1 MNQLLQDLRFALR
14 LLLKDKAF
22 TTTAV
27 LTLAITI
34 GANAAVFC
42 IVNAVLLRPLAFDE
56 SGRLVVIYN
65 SYPKAGAAKSS
76 SGVPDYYDR
85 LRETTAFEALAIG
98 RQRGQTIGGRGTEA
112 ERVSGMQ
119 VTPTL
124 FPLLRVNA
132 IRGRTFTAEDGEPG
146 NERKVVLSY
155 GLWQRLFAG
164 SDRAIGSELRLNG
177 TPHTIVGVLP
187 ATFRF
192 VPPNIDVW
200 IPAAFTPQDK
210 SDDNRHSNSWTM
222 LGRLKPGASVQLAQE
237 QIDTLN
243 ARNLERFPQFKQIL
257 IDVGFCTKVE
267 PLQAS
272 LVEDFS
278 RTLYLLWGGAAF
290 VLLIGAVNVTSLVL
304 ARSTVRM
311 KEMATRHALGAGFAR
326 LARQTLTE
334 TTMVAATG
342 GVLGLLVAY
351 AVLRLLDRLGLEQL
365 PRASEVSLD
374 GAVVAYTM
382 AITLVV
388 GVLVGLLPSARLGG
402 RHLVQA
408 FREEGRTGS
417 ASRSARY
424 VRRALVAVEVA
435 FALVLLVG
443 AALLFASFRQV
454 TAVDPGFVST
464 GVLTGTQNLPASRYA
479 GDPEL
484 RNYGRR
490 ALESIAA
497 LPGVARAGWTNSLPF
512 GESFNDSVMLP
523 EGYEPKPG
531 DSLISPARSSVS
543 PGYMEVMGIKL
554 VSGRRFNDG
563 DHESALKVV
572 IIDDRLARR
581 FWPGQDPLGKRL
593 VQPDNVD
600 DLLHPTA
607 KAERFTVVGVV
618 GSVKMQGLVGS
629 DERLGAVYFP
639 QAQVPSRNLYLVIRA
654 SADPNLVLPAVRREL
669 ASLDPELPFFDVKA
683 LAVRVDES
691 LVSRRAPMVLAMA
704 FGGVALF
711 LAAVGIYGMLAYQ
724 VSQRRREIGIRMALG
739 EDAAGIFRLVLTEGM
754 MLVAV
759 GAVLGLAGALAMS
772 RVLQSQL
779 YDVKATDPGLL
790 LVASAILVAV
800 AAIAC
805 LLPARRAAAVSP
817 VVALTDQ

>member
-14 LLLKDKAF
+14 LLFKDKAF
-22 TTTAV
+22 TGTAV
-27 LTLAITI
+27 LTLALTI

-42 IVNAVLLRPLAFDE
+42 IVNAVLLRPLAFEEPD
-56 SGRLVVIYN
+56 RLVVVYN
-65 SYPKAGAAKSS
+65 SYPKAGAARAGN
-76 SGVPDYYDR
+76 GVPDYYDR
-85 LRETTAFEALAIG
+85 QRETTAFEHLAMF
-98 RQRGQTIGGRGTEA
+98 RQRGQTIGGRGAEA
-112 ERVSGMQ
+112 ERVSGIQ
-119 VTPTL
+119 ATTTL
-124 FPLLRVNA
+124 FPLLRVKA
-132 IRGRTFTAEDGEPG
+132 IRGRTFNAEDGEPG
-146 NERKVVLSY
+146 NERKVMLSY

-177 TPHTIVGVLP
+177 APHTIVGVLP
-187 ATFRF
+187 SDFRF
-192 VPPNIDVW
+192 MTPGIDLW
-200 IPAAFTPQDK
+200 IPVAFTAEDR
-210 SDDNRHSNSWTM
+210 SDENRHSNSWVM
-222 LGRLKPGASVQLAQE
+222 LGRLKLDASPKLAQE
-237 QIDTLN
+237 QLDTLN

-257 IDVGFCTKVE
+257 IDVGFNTKVQS
-267 PLQAS
+267 LQES

-342 GVLGLLVAY
+342 GVLGLLVAA
-351 AVLRLLDRLGLEQL
+351 AVLRMLDRLGLEQL

-374 GAVVAYTM
+374 GAVVTYTM

-388 GVLVGLLPSARLGG
+388 GVLIGLIPSARLGG

-417 ASRSARY
+417 ASRSARL
-424 VRRALVAVEVA
+424 VRRVLVTVEVA

-454 TAVDPGFVST
+454 TAVDPGFVPS
-464 GVLTGTQNLPASRYA
+464 GVLTGALSLPAARYQ
-479 GDPEL
+479 GDAEL
-484 RNYGRR
+484 RAYTRR
-490 ALESIAA
+490 AMERVSV
-497 LPGVARAGWTNSLPF
+497 LPGVSKIGWTNSLPF
-512 GESFNDSVMLP
+512 GENFNDSVMLP
-523 EGYEPKPG
+523 DGYEPKPG
-531 DSLISPARSSVS
+531 ESLISPARSSIS
-543 PGYMEVMGIKL
+543 PGYMEAMGIRL
-554 VSGRRFNDG
+554 LSGRRFTDA
-563 DHESALKVV
+563 DHESSLRVV
-572 IIDDRLARR
+572 IVDDRLARR
-581 FWPGQDPLGKRL
+581 FWPGEDPLGKRL
-593 VQPDNVD
+593 VQPDNAD
-600 DLLHPTA
+600 DVVHPSA
-607 KAERFTVVGVV
+607 KAPRYTVVGVV
-618 GSVKMQGLVGS
+618 GSVKMQGLVGG

-639 QAQVPSRNLYLVIRA
+639 YSQTPSRNLYLTIRA
-654 SADPNLVLPAVRREL
+654 SADPSLVLPAVRREL
-669 ASLDPELPFFDVKA
+669 AAVDPELPFFDVKS
-683 LAVRVDES
+683 LTVRVDES

-739 EDAAGIFRLVLTEGM
+739 ESGPGIFRLVLGEGM
-754 MLVAV
+754 VLVAV
-759 GAVLGLAGALAMS
+759 GAGLGLGGAIAMG

-779 YDVKATDPGLL
+779 YDVRATDPRLL
-790 LVASAILVAV
+790 MTASAVLVLVA
-800 AAIAC
+800 AAAC
-805 LLPARRAAAVSP
+805 VLPARRASRVSP